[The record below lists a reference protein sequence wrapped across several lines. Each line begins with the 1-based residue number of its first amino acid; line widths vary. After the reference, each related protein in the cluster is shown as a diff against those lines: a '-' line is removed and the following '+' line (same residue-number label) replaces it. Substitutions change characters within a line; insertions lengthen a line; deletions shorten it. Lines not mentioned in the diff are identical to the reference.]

1 MKERGVGRTCS
12 TGIHCAQV
20 ARVFAAI
27 FAAWGWVPGPP
38 ESAFCLVLGTFSQE
52 SRALGHKFM
61 GLVILSSFDKD
72 RMGKSYG
79 QGAPRLQKGESGEP
93 VNE

>member
-61 GLVILSSFDKD
+61 GLVILSSLIKIEWA
-72 RMGKSYG
+72 RVMAKLWLPGSRK
-79 QGAPRLQKGESGEP
+79 ESLG
-93 VNE
+93 NL